1 MNIKNDTRTEKKLT
15 ITETDIINGGEVLIL
30 IAYAIKENN
39 ELYSYP
45 SPQVF
50 NEEIYLKNKEAYDD
64 AVREFRQACEVI

>member
-45 SPQVF
+45 SPQVS
-50 NEEIYLKNKEAYDD
+50 NEEIYLKNKEAYDK
-64 AVREFRQACEVI
+64 AVKDFRVNCEV

>member
-50 NEEIYLKNKEAYDD
+50 NEEIYLKNKEAYDKEVKD
-64 AVREFRQACEVI
+64 FRVNCEV

>member
-50 NEEIYLKNKEAYDD
+50 NEEIYLKNKEAYDK
-64 AVREFRQACEVI
+64 AVKDFRVN

>member
-50 NEEIYLKNKEAYDD
+50 NEEIYLKNKEAYDK
-64 AVREFRQACEVI
+64 AVKDFRVTCEV